1 MMNFEITV
9 NGVAM
14 GEFEN
19 WQGESLWQAMSEEIE
34 LIVIDPEDEER
45 LAEWQNLPD
54 DDIHTLLE
62 AAKTAGFI
70 DDYEVDE
77 IEDEEE

>member
-1 MMNFEITV
+1 MFEIRVENTV
-9 NGVAM
+9 LGT
-14 GEFEN
+14 FEN